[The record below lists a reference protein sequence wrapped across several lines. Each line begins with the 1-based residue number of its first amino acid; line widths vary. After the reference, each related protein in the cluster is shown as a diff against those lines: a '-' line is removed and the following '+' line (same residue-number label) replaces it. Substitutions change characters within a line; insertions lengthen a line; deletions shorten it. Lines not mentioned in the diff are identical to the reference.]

1 MKTAPKYKLCRRL
14 GSPVFE
20 KCQTQKFVMSEGR
33 HKKNGKRPKALSA
46 YGTQLIE
53 KQKIRFTYNVTEKQ
67 FSNYVK
73 QAVAKKGIDS
83 AQKLFELLESRL
95 DNAVYRMGFGHTRTL
110 TRQMVSHGHFTVNGK
125 KVTIPSLQVREGDV
139 VAVREGSKKS
149 ALFTDFAKKMKE
161 YSHPAWVSVDAE
173 KLSGSIASKPA
184 HNIDLALD
192 FNTVLEF
199 YSR

>member
-1 MKTAPKYKLCRRL
+1 MKTGPKYKMCRRF
-14 GSPVFE
+14 GSVVFE

-33 HKKNGKRPKALSA
+33 HKKHGKRPRALSA

-73 QAVAKKGIDS
+73 QAIAKKGVDS
-83 AQKLFELLESRL
+83 SQKLFESLESRL
-95 DNAVYRMGFGHTRTL
+95 DNVVYRMGFGHTRTL
-110 TRQMVSHGHFTVNGK
+110 TRQMTSHGHFTVNGTR
-125 KVTIPSLQVREGDV
+125 VTVPSIQVKEGDV
-139 VAVREGSKKS
+139 IAVRAGSKKS

-161 YSHPAWVSVDAE
+161 YNTPDWVSVDAE
-173 KLSGSIASKPA
+173 SLSGKVVGKPKQM
-184 HNIDLALD
+184 DLALD
-192 FNTVLEF
+192 FGTVLEF